1 MNTWTGYKSQNEAG
15 VLSAP
20 HLKITL
26 QAVPF
31 QLVSWSVKLKVNKTE
46 EGTRQAG
53 QTRVWPKQ
61 KHRQG
66 RLDIQNDGFMHLVVM
81 IMILMMMNMMVVV
94 LVDVDDEDVDDDDD
108 PSDDDHDD
116 NDEDEEVEKE
126 DEASGGGGGGGDDDD
141 DEDRGGCH
149 DDD

>member
-1 MNTWTGYKSQNEAG
+1 M
-15 VLSAP
+15 LSAAHP
-20 HLKITL
+20 KITL
-26 QAVPF
+26 QAVLF
-31 QLVSWSVKLKVNKTE
+31 QLVSRSVKLKVNRTE

-66 RLDIQNDGFMHLVVM
+66 SLDIQNDGLMHLVVM
-81 IMILMMMNMMVVV
+81 IMILTMMNMMVVV
-94 LVDVDDEDVDDDDD
+94 VVVDVDDDDGNDDEDVDDDGDH
-108 PSDDDHDD
+108 SDDDHDD

-126 DEASGGGGGGGDDDD
+126 DEASGGGGGDDDD

-149 DDD
+149 NDD